1 VCQAENT
8 VAPTLSK
15 RMSSKK
21 TKHNLPTGTRL
32 TSGQQEDVWRAEQVD
47 AKVRDEIFIE
57 VCLAYQKQRDNRTA
71 LQKQV
76 GPEPEAGGS
85 GGADP
90 FIARSSIRLSE
101 FQTLM
106 NRADRITEDING
118 AREATEAD
126 FPLLE
131 KLRTERDSR
140 PAWAPDRVDS
150 TPVAVAAPAAEA
162 AAAAPVPAAAAA
174 AAPLTA
180 EQIATIDPATMDVAD
195 VAALQRLLAAC
206 QQARLG
212 AN

>member
-1 VCQAENT
+1 MSNLDVVQLRAFT
-8 VAPTLSK
+8 VRSI
-15 RMSSKK
+15 
-21 TKHNLPTGTRL
+21 
-32 TSGQQEDVWRAEQVD
+32 D
-47 AKVRDEIFIE
+47 
-57 VCLAYQKQRDNRTA
+57 
-71 LQKQV
+71 

-126 FPLLE
+126 FPLLK

>member
-1 VCQAENT
+1 MSNLDVVQLRAFT
-8 VAPTLSK
+8 VRSI
-15 RMSSKK
+15 
-21 TKHNLPTGTRL
+21 
-32 TSGQQEDVWRAEQVD
+32 D
-47 AKVRDEIFIE
+47 
-57 VCLAYQKQRDNRTA
+57 
-71 LQKQV
+71 

-131 KLRTERDSR
+131 ELRTERDSR

-195 VAALQRLLAAC
+195 VAALQRLLAAR

>member
-1 VCQAENT
+1 MSNLDVVQLRAFT
-8 VAPTLSK
+8 VRSI
-15 RMSSKK
+15 
-21 TKHNLPTGTRL
+21 
-32 TSGQQEDVWRAEQVD
+32 D
-47 AKVRDEIFIE
+47 
-57 VCLAYQKQRDNRTA
+57 
-71 LQKQV
+71 

-126 FPLLE
+126 FPL
-131 KLRTERDSR
+131 LRTERDSR